1 MGSINQL
8 DQALNKL
15 CDDVQFDV
23 KWHVKDLKT
32 GESLNRNGDKIGP
45 SASTRKISIL
55 MAAMKFVN
63 EGKISLTDDIVP
75 DSKYFDTHSGCFQH
89 FLPGFKVKF
98 QDLLTMMIIVSD
110 NVSTGTVTEI
120 LTMDYINEFCQS
132 IGMTNTNHLAGF
144 QNTINKINS
153 TTPNDVGGLLEL
165 IHKSVTDEEYASKL
179 QSTPE
184 LCQLAM
190 DILLAQKLN
199 NRLPLKLAA
208 PSAKGTQEGN
218 VKIAH
223 KTGSYQTEYSTGYS
237 DSGIIYPP
245 GHEGMILCAYT
256 DNVPQYLDNGDSGI
270 YSATNVIGSLALECF
285 LYTQKKSLRKT

>member
-15 CDDVQFDV
+15 SDEVQFDV
-23 KWHVKDLKT
+23 KWYVKDLQT
-32 GESLNRNGDKIGP
+32 GESLNRNGDEIGP

-63 EGKISLTDDIVP
+63 EGKISLTDEIVP
-75 DSKYFDTHSGCFQH
+75 DSKYFGTHSGCFQH

-98 QDLLTMMIIVSD
+98 HDLLTMMIIVSD

-120 LTMDYINEFCQS
+120 LTLDYINEFCQS
-132 IGMTNTNHLAGF
+132 IGMTNTNHLVGF
-144 QNTINKINS
+144 PTEQHLSSDVSKVNS

-165 IHKSVTDEEYASKL
+165 IHKSITDEEYARKL
-179 QSTPE
+179 QSTTE

-208 PSAKGTQEGN
+208 PSAAGPQEGN
-218 VKIAH
+218 VKVAH
-223 KTGSYQTEYSTGYS
+223 KTGSYQTGYS

-245 GHEGMILCAYT
+245 GHEGVILCAYT
-256 DNVPQYLDNGDSGI
+256 DNVHQYLDNGDSGI
-270 YSATNVIGSLALECF
+270 YSANNVMGSLALECF
-285 LYTQKKSLRKT
+285 LHTKN